1 MKKQFLLAILFLV
14 VFTFYPKIISAY
26 EYSSYCTDA
35 TINKIKTDN
44 RGSYSYDIN
53 SITVDGSNL
62 VISGW
67 GLINSEDGMKKIDNI
82 APKFSLKLEAFYA
95 TMEVDKNGNPIK
107 DANGNSK
114 YIKEFRVATD
124 SYSNVNEKYYYSS
137 QYKTYYFQGAD
148 TTPRDYTEFF
158 YTQTSCSRPY
168 RFYSGSCRSS
178 SAKTGCFDYVEGDTY
193 GNSKRGGA
201 LCQQSPESR
210 NYLYINLNF
219 TFKIP
224 LKDIKNLINKYSDPK
239 KTGHNANRIYIRL
252 GASTNDSTTV
262 YGNTVDTTK
271 RTQNCI
277 PMTLTES
284 LSSKLENI
292 LINAKIL
299 KAKTA
304 TELNVGG
311 VRDYTNQI
319 SIMASNAHPR
329 ATNNFNGSWVCRNGD
344 RLISSDPGCS
354 DKSNPDLGE
363 VTLYQS
369 SQSGSQGDYYIFDE
383 TTVDNGSA
391 YMQGLSRNTTFRLY
405 TVRLKLERSSITG
418 RITGKLVTMNANQST
433 SGMVAYIPALWVKPT
448 LVGEGTYLEIPE
460 DTSCTVGPL
469 ASRCNVLDNTTTC
482 PAGGKNTNNKTG
494 DEATKNCCTE
504 ICSSN
509 SGTYYCTNICNTSVV
524 VTKDCNTLTD
534 PQEKYCCLTQY
545 KGQDFC
551 AIYAEKDNSLGRTNQ
566 CDNETTTDDKFKYP
580 TDGYGDEGYSNPAC
594 KISCE
599 EIVKTTFQPSQSV
612 RAGMGYSYP
621 IQINGTRYCTA
632 EYTNDSWKNQLISAG
647 NTANAQ
653 YTAMENALKSARTND
668 NQCGNLTYVTKSPST
683 NCAAGETL
691 NTSRGTCEKAVS
703 YDNACSDGSY
713 NSSTGKCEKP
723 GQDCSASYSA
733 SYNAK
738 TRKYSCPS
746 GGSLNGTVCEK
757 CKSIIVTTGSPIKCV
772 NGSDTGNG
780 CLLSHNACDSPY
792 ALQGSVCKKPVCSI
806 SGEDWGTAQ
815 SRIGGYLSTASGA
828 RTSYNAA
835 VTRFNNLMT
844 ARSICDNYPSANPYQ
859 GSKKATVSY
868 DEVDG
873 SIQVSDQNGYYIT
886 NTTINGFTF
895 IGAKTGTV
903 YDIMKAKSKTLNIS
917 STGYNSGTIG
927 SYSGTYSDYYNDK
940 ATYYDFWNEMSTA
953 TNQLEFS
960 KNYYV
965 QRYTGALSMT
975 AKEGYEL
982 GGRLVYTDFYQ
993 MSTIQDFEL
1002 SLINLGPNLPNSNNR
1017 SINLAP
1023 FTCSYKVNNMI
1034 FPPEGDSNHD
1044 KYGNVAFD
1052 FRQISLKSPFPNRS
1066 PRENWVGKESL
1077 ITSRGYEVYNT
1088 RTPMYEYYLDPN
1100 RMKTIRIYNST
1111 HNYGSYDVNNP
1122 YNSLFLDN
1130 VVRDW

>member
-1 MKKQFLLAILFLV
+1 MKKQFLLMILSLA
-14 VFTFYPKIISAY
+14 VFSCFPKNTSAY
-26 EYSSYCTDA
+26 EYNSYCTDA
-35 TINKIKTDN
+35 AINKIETDN

-53 SITVDGSNL
+53 SISVSGSNL

-67 GLINSEDGMKKIDNI
+67 GLLNSEDGTTKIDNI

-95 TMEVDKNGNPIK
+95 TMETDSKQNPIK
-107 DANGNSK
+107 DANGNIK

-137 QYKTYYFQGAD
+137 QYQTYYFQSAD
-148 TTPRDYTEFF
+148 STPRDYTEFF

-178 SAKTGCFDYVEGDTY
+178 TSKTGCFPYVEGDTY
-193 GNSKRGGA
+193 GNNKRGGA
-201 LCQQSPESR
+201 LCQQASESR

-224 LKDIKNLINKYSDPK
+224 LADIKNLINKYSDPA
-239 KTGHNANRIYIRL
+239 KTGHKANRIYIRL
-252 GASTNDSTTV
+252 GASTSNSTA
-262 YGNTVDTTK
+262 YGNTVNTAK

-277 PMTLTES
+277 PITLTES
-284 LSSKLENI
+284 LSTTLENI
-292 LINAKIL
+292 LVNARIL
-299 KAKTA
+299 KAGTP

-311 VRDYTNQI
+311 IRDYTNQI
-319 SIMASNAHPR
+319 SIMVSNAHPR
-329 ATNNFNGSWVCRNGD
+329 STNNFNGSWVCRDGD
-344 RLISSDPGCS
+344 RLVSSDPGCS
-354 DKSNPDLGE
+354 SASNPDLGE
-363 VTLYQS
+363 ATLYQS
-369 SQSGSQGDYYIFDE
+369 SAYGNQGNYYIFHED
-383 TTVDNGSA
+383 TVLNGST
-391 YMQGLSRNTTFRLY
+391 YMQGLSSNTTFRLY
-405 TVRLKLERSSITG
+405 TVRLKLERSSVTG
-418 RITGKLVTMNANQST
+418 RITGKLLTVNANQKT
-433 SGMVAYIPALWVKPT
+433 SGTVAYIPALWIKPM
-448 LVGEGTYLEIPE
+448 LVGEGTYIDIPE
-460 DTSCTVGPL
+460 DNN
-469 ASRCNVLDNTTTC
+469 CNVGAIAARCSDLNDQKTTC
-482 PAGGKNTNNKTG
+482 PAGGKNANNTTG
-494 DEATKNCCTE
+494 DESTENCCTE
-504 ICSSN
+504 LCNAN
-509 SGTYYCTNICNTSVV
+509 SISFYCTRICNTPV
-524 VTKDCNTLTD
+524 VTKDCDTMTD

-545 KGQDFC
+545 KDQDFC
-551 AIYAEKDNSLGRTNQ
+551 AIYAEKDNPAGRENQ
-566 CDNETTTDDKFKYP
+566 CDNETTTEDKFKYP
-580 TDGYGDEGYSNPAC
+580 TSGYGDEGYSNLAC

-599 EIVKTTFQPSQSV
+599 EIVKTTFQPNQSV

-632 EYTNDSWKNQLISAG
+632 EYTNESWKNQLISAG

-653 YTAMENALKSARTND
+653 YTAMENALRNARIND
-668 NQCGNLTYVTKSPST
+668 NQCGNLTYATKSPST

-691 NTSRGTCEKAVS
+691 NTSRGTCEKVVA

-723 GQDCSASYSA
+723 GQDCSGSYSA
-733 SYNAK
+733 TYNAK
-738 TRKYSCPS
+738 TKKYSCPN
-746 GGSLNGTVCEK
+746 GGSLNGSVCEK
-757 CKSIIVTTGSPIKCV
+757 CKPITVPTGSPIKCV
-772 NGSDTGNG
+772 NGSDTGSG
-780 CLLSHNACDSPY
+780 CLLSHSACDSPY
-792 ALQGSVCKKPVCSI
+792 ALQGSVCKKPICSI

-828 RTSYNAA
+828 RASYNAA
-835 VTRFNNLMT
+835 VTKFNNLMT
-844 ARSICDNYPSANPYQ
+844 ARTVCDNYPSANPYQ
-859 GSKKATVSY
+859 GSKNTAVSY

-873 SIQVSDQNGYYIT
+873 SIQVSDQDGYYIS
-886 NTTINGFTF
+886 NTIANGSTF
-895 IGAKTGTV
+895 IGAKTGAV
-903 YDIMKAKSKTLNIS
+903 YDIMKNRNKTLNIS

-927 SYSGTYSDYYNDK
+927 SYSGTYFDYYNDK

-953 TNQLEFS
+953 SNQLEFS

-965 QRYTGALSMT
+965 QRYTGALSTT

-993 MSTIQDFEL
+993 MSTVQDFEL
-1002 SLINLGPNLPNSNNR
+1002 NLNNLGPNLPNSSNR
-1017 SINLAP
+1017 SINLNP
-1023 FTCSYKVNNMI
+1023 FTCSYKVSNMI
-1034 FPPEGDSNHD
+1034 FPPEGDINHD

-1052 FRQISLKSPFPNRS
+1052 FRQISLKNPFPNRS
-1066 PRENWVGKESL
+1066 PRENWAGKESL

-1130 VVRDW
+1130 VVRNW